1 MIQLVQD
8 YFDAFSA
15 QNLEKLGELYS
26 DNVML
31 NEWNENVLVGKEKVL
46 EVNKKLFDQFKSI
59 RVEVVS
65 SSTDEDYRV
74 SLNEI
79 VVKLDDQKV
88 KVVDIIRF
96 FDNKITSI
104 TAYRGF

>member
-1 MIQLVQD
+1 MQD

-15 QNLEKLGELYS
+15 QNLEKLSELYS

-46 EVNKKLFDQFKSI
+46 EVNKKLFNQFKSI

>member
-15 QNLEKLGELYS
+15 QNLEKLSELYS
-26 DNVML
+26 DTVIL
-31 NEWNENVLVGKEKVL
+31 NEWNENVFVGKQQVL
-46 EVNKKLFDQFKSI
+46 EANKKLFEQFKNI
-59 RVEVVS
+59 KIEVITS
-65 SSTDEDYRV
+65 KTDKDYRV

-79 VVKLDDQKV
+79 KVKLDTESV

-96 FDNKITSI
+96 YNNKITSI

>member
-15 QNLEKLGELYS
+15 QNLEKLSELYS

>member
-31 NEWNENVLVGKEKVL
+31 NEWNEKVLVGKEKVL
-46 EVNKKLFDQFKSI
+46 EANKKLFDQFKSI
-59 RVEVVS
+59 RIEVVS
-65 SSTDEDYRV
+65 SSTDENYRV

-96 FDNKITSI
+96 FDDKITSV